1 MLGFFAA
8 LRMTSTLLR
17 SLESAFPIAGSA
29 LWGWDADGVGA
40 AGTDGAA
47 ACRLKGL
54 AEADFDR
61 GEVVAAATEG
71 EAGGGNGGIG
81 FGKEAQDLCRGHGDL
96 VVERG

>member
-1 MLGFFAA
+1 M
-8 LRMTSTLLR
+8 
-17 SLESAFPIAGSA
+17 PGSA
-29 LWGWDADGVGA
+29 LRWRDADGVGA

-71 EAGGGNGGIG
+71 EAGGGNGWVG
-81 FGKEAQDLCRGHGDL
+81 FCEEAQDLCRGHGDL